1 MKIVW
6 TKHAEDRQKEWE
18 KKMGITHSDVEDLLK
33 NPQQIVPGDMDALV
47 AQSKRGNG
55 LLRVFFKDI
64 GGSRKILTV
73 YWTSKIEKYWKEEVS
88 ENKV

>member
-6 TKHAEDRQKEWE
+6 AKHAEDRQKEWE

-55 LLRVFFKDI
+55 LLRVPFKYWRKQENINGLLDKQN
-64 GGSRKILTV
+64 RKILEGG
-73 YWTSKIEKYWKEEVS
+73 SK
-88 ENKV
+88 